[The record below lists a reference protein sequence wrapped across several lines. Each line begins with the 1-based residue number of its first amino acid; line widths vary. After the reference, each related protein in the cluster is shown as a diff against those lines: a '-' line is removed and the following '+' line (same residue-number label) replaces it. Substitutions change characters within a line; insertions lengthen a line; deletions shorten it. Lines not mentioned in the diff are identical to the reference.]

1 MINIGQN
8 VLEYYIGE
16 YLWYFRYPIRRPKRL
31 LHSFRIDLLR
41 IEHKP
46 RRMANNDLWGLSERL
61 IAEVVNGSGIWD

>member
-8 VLEYYIGE
+8 VLEYYIEE
-16 YLWYFRYPIRRPKRL
+16 YLWHFRYPIPRPKRL
-31 LHSFRIDLLR
+31 LHSFR

-61 IAEVVNGSGIWD
+61 IAEVVDGSGIWD